1 MVLVNIISMKS
12 ALENINLDI
21 SLMLISWGFMT
32 GKYQDGVINVNY
44 FFMSASAGPVMIQ
57 FLIFK
62 RS

>member
-1 MVLVNIISMKS
+1 MKS

-44 FFMSASAGPVMIQ
+44 FFMSASAGPVMIS